1 MRRLRVR
8 ARARAVG
15 VGNSHHRRRRPGG
28 RLMRNPA
35 AHLRSSSP
43 AQSNGYCSC
52 TEPQPQGMDISELE
66 LVQIILILLAMSVTA
81 AVIVCLLVHY
91 RLLALSLLGRLGHA
105 REVPPSPG
113 DSGGWTGG
121 VPSQR
126 GQGRTGHG
134 PGNRSTLVLAP
145 PLQSCRLQPAHPYLA
160 QDRVGLPPMIRLPNG
175 AEKDPGFYLGHAELK
190 RSCIRAPPNRT
201 VFVDNFSPGGGKK
214 TPPQSPPPSYSV
226 TIEHSPGKMA
236 DRPPKRLQTSWHAAG
251 NTTSTRAVP
260 HNSSVT

>member
-1 MRRLRVR
+1 MQRLRVR

-52 TEPQPQGMDISELE
+52 TGPQPQGMDISELE

-105 REVPPSPG
+105 RQLPPSPG
-113 DSGGWTGG
+113 
-121 VPSQR
+121 P
-126 GQGRTGHG
+126 GQG
-134 PGNRSTLVLAP
+134 PVNRSALVLAP
-145 PLQSCRLQPAHPYLA
+145 PLQPCYRLQPTHPYLA
-160 QDRVGLPPMIRLPNG
+160 QEHVGLPPMIRLPDL

-190 RSCIRAPPNRT
+190 RSCICAPPNRT
-201 VFVDNFSPGGGKK
+201 VLVDNFSPGAGKR

-226 TIEHSPGKMA
+226 TIEDSPGKMA
-236 DRPPKRLQTSWHAAG
+236 DRAPKRLQTSWRAYG